1 MRSTSGKYRLA
12 SGKGSSGSGQKKTV
26 VASVAAK
33 SGAGGAEAVG
43 TGVFFVTID
52 EDSAGQRIDN
62 FLLRILKGVPKARVY
77 RIVRKGEV
85 RVNRK
90 RVDANYRLLL
100 NDIVR
105 IPPVVVVP
113 KDAPVRPSD
122 SVIQRLERAVL
133 YEDDQ
138 LLIINKPSGL
148 AVHGG
153 SGLSYGVIEALRQLR
168 PENRTLELVH
178 RLDRDTSG
186 CLMIAKRRSML
197 RHLHSQLQQKGQ
209 VEKLYHAL
217 VVGKWP
223 ARKQLVNAPLLK
235 NVLQSGERMVRVH
248 VDGKQSRTAYR
259 VLERFANMTLVEAYP
274 ITGRTHQIRVHCL
287 HAGHPIAGD
296 EKYGVDAANQEQK
309 RFGLNRLFLH
319 AASIQFA
326 LPNGRLLK
334 VEAPLPV
341 ELAAVLEA
349 LKE

>member
-1 MRSTSGKYRLA
+1 MVARVAVPKELRGTRQPSSIGAAAGKDTTGFCRA
-12 SGKGSSGSGQKKTV
+12 SEVG
-26 VASVAAK
+26 ASVA
-33 SGAGGAEAVG
+33 
-43 TGVFFVTID
+43 FITID
-52 EDSAGQRIDN
+52 EDAVGQRIDN
-62 FLLRILKGVPKARVY
+62 FLLRILKGVPKTRVY
-77 RIVRKGEV
+77 RLVRKGEV
-85 RVNRK
+85 RVNKK
-90 RVDANYRLLL
+90 RVAADYRLALHDL
-100 NDIVR
+100 VR
-105 IPPVVVVP
+105 VPPVTIAQR
-113 KDAPVRPSD
+113 DAPVRPSD
-122 SVIQRLERAVL
+122 SVIDQLQQAVL

-138 LLIINKPSGL
+138 LLVINKPSGL

-197 RHLHSQLQQKGQ
+197 RHLHNQLQQKGQ

-223 ARKQLVNAPLLK
+223 ARKQLVNAPLQK

-259 VLERFANMTLVEAYP
+259 VLDRFANMTLVEAYP

-296 EKYGVDAANQEQK
+296 DKYGMDDANQEQ
-309 RFGLNRLFLH
+309 RQFGLKRLFLH

-326 LPNGRLLK
+326 LPDGRRLK
-334 VEAPLPV
+334 IEAPLPA
-341 ELAAVLEA
+341 ELAEVLA
-349 LKE
+349 GLKGGG